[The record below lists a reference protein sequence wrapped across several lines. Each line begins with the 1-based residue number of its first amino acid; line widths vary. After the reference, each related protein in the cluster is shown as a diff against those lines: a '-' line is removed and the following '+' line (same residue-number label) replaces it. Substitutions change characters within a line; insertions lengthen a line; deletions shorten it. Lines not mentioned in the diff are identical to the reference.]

1 MKTMKV
7 ALLASAAI
15 AAVSVSARADEV
27 TALKAELQ
35 ALNARVAQLEAA
47 PAVPTGYSLLTITDG
62 TSSQVPGLTNLS
74 ETNKDRVGYGDRATV
89 IGIMPTADMPAS
101 TTIEWS
107 GYVRAAIVNYSYSG
121 GSLNST
127 TTESFSGPVVFFNTH
142 TNENSSN
149 NTSVLTR
156 GQLKVVGKTDTA
168 VGEVGVRVQLRA
180 QGSLLDVKPTFVSN
194 EYWGW
199 WAMTPEITLGGG
211 YSGSLGNIGYGY
223 DGGCTCYIT
232 DSADVAFNPG
242 DAHQLRLSYASG
254 PFSMAVA
261 LEDASASLTGPTKA
275 GQYGVTQKFGGAQ
288 DALGVAG
295 QIKYSGDL
303 FNGEIAGV
311 WHQGNKVSSATQALA
326 RTIYI
331 GKPGYTS
338 GGEATI
344 TSTNGYSFNVDD
356 SYQVG
361 AGLGFSLG
369 DMATLSLAGAMGH
382 INNGQDFWGFSA
394 LIHANLADTFSA
406 ELAYGYKNYD
416 SGTNDFWIPK
426 ADAQGILGGIYYD
439 PVSQLTIG
447 LEGEYQK
454 YGDNNAG
461 LGRGYESASGPI
473 IDTISS
479 VDRSD
484 VFTVDLVTVFRF

>member
-7 ALLASAAI
+7 ALLVSAAI

-27 TALKAELQ
+27 SALKAELE

-47 PAVPTGYSLLTITDG
+47 PAVPIGYSLLTITDG
-62 TSSQVPGLTNLS
+62 SATVVPGLTNLS
-74 ETNKDRVGYGDRATV
+74 ETYKDRVGYGDKATV

-101 TTIEWS
+101 TTVEWS
-107 GYVRAAIVNYSYSG
+107 GYVRAAVVNYSYSNG
-121 GSLNST
+121 KDNFTSIVNPGPNLANTFVTTGIST
-127 TTESFSGPVVFFNTH
+127 NRD
-142 TNENSSN
+142 N

-211 YSGSLGNIGYGY
+211 YTGSLGNIGYGY

-242 DAHQLRLSYASG
+242 DAHQMRLSWASG
-254 PFSMAVA
+254 PFSMGIA
-261 LEDASASLTGPTKA
+261 LEDASSTLSAPTQA
-275 GQYGVTQKFGGAQ
+275 GNYNISQKFGGTG

-295 QIKYSGDL
+295 EIKYSGDL
-303 FNGEIAGV
+303 FNGEISGV
-311 WHQGNKVSSATQALA
+311 WHQGGKNINTKIDLTRFYYTAGGSASST
-326 RTIYI
+326 
-331 GKPGYTS
+331 
-338 GGEATI
+338 TI
-344 TSTNGYSFNVDD
+344 TNATLKIDD
-356 SYQVG
+356 SWQVG

-382 INNGQDFWGFSA
+382 INNGQDFWGVSG

-416 SGTNDFWIPK
+416 DGTNDNFWRPR

-454 YGDNNAG
+454 YGNDNVG
-461 LGRGYESASGPI
+461 VPQPRGYEPP
-473 IDTISS
+473 
-479 VDRSD
+479 D
-484 VFTVDLVTVFRF
+484 VLTVDLVTVFRF